1 MAFHASRVRRPRL
14 PALPAFQAS
23 GLLQLLRLVPRPR
36 PSHCRPPAPVPALV
50 CTLTSVPSILLLSV
64 SALPPA
70 PQGNEK
76 VDEFASVTA
85 GDRPAAAAASK
96 EGGPGLVV
104 TKPRFW
110 TLEGTF

>member
-50 CTLTSVPSILLLSV
+50 CTLTSVPSILLSV

-70 PQGNEK
+70 PQRNEK